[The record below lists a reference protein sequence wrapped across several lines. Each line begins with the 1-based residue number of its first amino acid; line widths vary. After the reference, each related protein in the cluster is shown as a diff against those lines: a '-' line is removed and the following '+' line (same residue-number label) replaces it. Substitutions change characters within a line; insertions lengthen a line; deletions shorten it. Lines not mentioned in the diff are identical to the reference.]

1 MGDLFSNCTDHYPI
15 EKYFQNCTNT
25 SRPCE
30 LIHDFA
36 VVAQLLTILDF
47 YITCTLFLLAL
58 IINIYFLW
66 ICVPLYWKMSY
77 ETRKRYVFVISRCVS
92 SISAALTLLILRCI
106 LYVYFPPETSSYWLY
121 VIVIVADNIS
131 FYSLQGSYIGM
142 AILLYIGV
150 IHPVYFSRR
159 LILRKIYILAVS
171 NVILAILISVPLGA
185 FQTATYIP
193 GPIQCESQHCA
204 PVVGLI
210 NFIIVSLAFSATIL
224 ILLFVFICL
233 SFHIHQ
239 SKKLGSYTSSQTL
252 HHARI
257 RLGWTL
263 TAIIVISLAEGI
275 PSSFLIGLKADSV
288 LNTCNNFYQADRL
301 VQITV
306 FTSIDSIIWANVLI
320 LDPLASIIFDRN
332 IMNKVTHHINRS
344 QVYYAKFLESV
355 SSNDSKNLPE

>member
-306 FTSIDSIIWANVLI
+306 FTSIDSIICM
-320 LDPLASIIFDRN
+320 D
-332 IMNKVTHHINRS
+332 
-344 QVYYAKFLESV
+344 
-355 SSNDSKNLPE
+355 